1 MTNSMEQ
8 KTSLGVGVKL
18 KEVATARGVIYQG
31 CTVLHSDAIG
41 LVIEVQRT
49 VSDEGGN
56 VDNVVS
62 QILIPWASIN
72 HVVLVE
78 ERT

>member
-1 MTNSMEQ
+1 MQE
-8 KTSLGVGVKL
+8 KGSLGVGVKL
-18 KEVATARGVIYQG
+18 KEVATARGIIYQG

-41 LVIEVQRT
+41 VVIEVERT

-62 QILIPWASIN
+62 QILIPWANID
-72 HVVLVE
+72 HVVLLE

>member
-1 MTNSMEQ
+1 MES
-8 KTSLGVGVKL
+8 KASLGVGVRL
-18 KEVATARGVIYQG
+18 KQVATARGIIYQG

-41 LVIEVQRT
+41 LVIEVERT

-62 QILIPWASIN
+62 QILIPWANID
-72 HVVLVE
+72 HVVLLE

>member
-1 MTNSMEQ
+1 MEQ
-8 KTSLGVGVKL
+8 KASLGVGVKL
-18 KEVATARGVIYQG
+18 KQIATARGIIYQG
-31 CTVLHSDAIG
+31 CTVLHSDGIG
-41 LVIEVQRT
+41 VVIEVERT

-62 QILIPWASIN
+62 QILIPWAN
-72 HVVLVE
+72 VDHVVLLE

>member
-1 MTNSMEQ
+1 ME
-8 KTSLGVGVKL
+8 KGSLGVGIKL
-18 KEVATARGVIYQG
+18 KEVATVRGIVYQG

-41 LVIEVQRT
+41 LVIEVERT
-49 VSDEGGN
+49 VSDAGGN

-62 QILIPWASIN
+62 QILIPWANVN
-72 HVVLVE
+72 HVVLLE

>member
-1 MTNSMEQ
+1 MGQ
-8 KTSLGVGVKL
+8 QGSLGVGVKL
-18 KEVATARGVIYQG
+18 KEVATARGIVYQG

-41 LVIEVQRT
+41 LVIEVERT

-62 QILIPWASIN
+62 QILIPWANVN
-72 HVVLVE
+72 HVVLLE

>member
-1 MTNSMEQ
+1 MEL
-8 KTSLGVGVKL
+8 KGSLGVGVRL
-18 KEVATARGVIYQG
+18 KEVATARGIIYQG

-41 LVIEVQRT
+41 VVIEVERT

-62 QILIPWASIN
+62 QILIPWANVN
-72 HVVLVE
+72 HIVLLE

>member
-1 MTNSMEQ
+1 MQQ
-8 KTSLGVGVKL
+8 KGSLGVGVKL
-18 KEVATARGVIYQG
+18 KQVATARGIVYQG
-31 CTVLHSDAIG
+31 CTVLHSDATGI
-41 LVIEVQRT
+41 VIEVERT

-62 QILIPWASIN
+62 QILIPWVNID
-72 HVVLVE
+72 HVVLLE

>member
-1 MTNSMEQ
+1 ME
-8 KTSLGVGVKL
+8 KGSLGVGVRL
-18 KEVATARGVIYQG
+18 KEVATARGIIYQG

-41 LVIEVQRT
+41 LVIEVERT

-62 QILIPWASIN
+62 QILIPWANVN
-72 HVVLVE
+72 HVVLLE